1 MPKAGCPDALWLPVE
16 AGVVL
21 EESRV
26 TVRWATAQDWHTL
39 ARTVY
44 PDLLTLDLDVL
55 THAFKTCFFKNPKSN
70 DLIAKQ
76 DIWRVDIKHEM
87 TKPLAGVFAP
97 IVRAMERENK
107 RRLDAL
113 DRVRL
118 LEGYAAPNKSLAENW
133 VRVRVTDALADAYLG
148 ETIAA
153 PAPTL
158 EWFTYYRG
166 LFGPNRVSAQDL
178 WVDLFT
184 KGVHLEGRQGSFAF
198 LVSLD
203 AGGDARHMYSQFER
217 I

>member
-1 MPKAGCPDALWLPVE
+1 M
-16 AGVVL
+16 
-21 EESRV
+21 
-26 TVRWATAQDWHTL
+26 RWATAQDW
-39 ARTVY
+39 RTRGRIVY
-44 PDLLTLDLDVL
+44 PDLLTLDLDIL
-55 THAFKTCFFKNPKSN
+55 TDAFKTCFFNNPKSN

-76 DIWRVDIKHEM
+76 DIWRVDVRHEM

-113 DRVRL
+113 ERVRL
-118 LEGYAAPNKSLAENW
+118 LEGYAVPDPHVTQTW
-133 VRVRVTDALADAYLG
+133 VEVKMSDTLVGAYLG

-158 EWFTYYRG
+158 EWFTYYQG
-166 LFGPNRVSAQDL
+166 LFGPNRVSALDL

-184 KGVHLEGRQGSFAF
+184 KGAHLEGNQGSFAF